1 MPPGPPF
8 SVNELALKCS
18 SRYLVDTIMTEWRV
32 NIREAGLLL
41 PEAIIL
47 RVPSAPIGFVRQLC
61 KKQRVVVNNVIGD
74 VSRTV
79 ADKDRIVIKSS
90 DRWRQLLE
98 FSPVQPAAILY
109 EDIEC
114 LVINKPSGLAVHH
127 AQGHD
132 DNLTSRLQDFLSLRR
147 ERFRVAPIHR
157 LDAGTS
163 GAILFGKGKKTA
175 GLLGRSLMAGGMSKR
190 YLAVVQGVVDEA
202 GKLTTPVPAKG
213 SMKPALTRFRPL
225 KNNGRTSLIEL
236 ELVTG
241 RRHQLRQQLS
251 EAGWPIIG
259 DHRYHQKPAVT
270 GGRLLL
276 HCCFLA
282 FPNPVND
289 RLVEIDCPLPES
301 FVTEVRR
308 LGSAT
313 RGLLE
318 VIPQNSA
325 TCL

>member
-1 MPPGPPF
+1 MPPIPPF
-8 SVNELALKCS
+8 SVIKLALKCS

-41 PEAIIL
+41 PEAINL
-47 RVPSAPIGFVRQLC
+47 RIPSVPIGFVRQLC
-61 KKQRVVVNNVIGD
+61 KKQRVVVNNVVVD
-74 VSRTV
+74 ASLTV
-79 ADKDRIVIKSS
+79 EDKDRILIKSS
-90 DRWRQLLE
+90 DRWRQRLDL
-98 FSPVQPAAILY
+98 SPVQPAAILY
-109 EDIEC
+109 EDREC

-132 DNLTSRLQDFLSLRR
+132 DNLTSRLQDFLHLRR
-147 ERFRVAPIHR
+147 EMFRIAPVHR

-163 GAILFGKGKKTA
+163 GAILFGKGKKAA
-175 GLLGRSLMAGGMSKR
+175 GQLGRSLMAGGMSKR
-190 YLAVVQGVVDEA
+190 YLAVVEGVVGEA
-202 GKLTTPVPAKG
+202 GELNTPVPAKG
-213 SMKPALTRFRPL
+213 SMKRALTRFRPL
-225 KNNGRTSLIEL
+225 TNNGCTSLIEL
-236 ELVTG
+236 ELITG

-259 DHRYHQKPAVT
+259 DHRYHQKSALT
-270 GGRLLL
+270 SGRLLL

-289 RLVEIDCPLPES
+289 NLVEIDCPLPES
-301 FVTEVRR
+301 FVLEVKK

-318 VIPQNSA
+318 FIP
-325 TCL
+325 